1 VTFFV
6 AGVIV
11 DDPEAE
17 TGVEGCRLLDIRRM
31 HLVVIEAKRAGAAKA
46 FKSLI
51 DSFESWHGRAE
62 LQGRSEQ
69 VKGMKRSALI
79 RSLDE
84 LGLQPLSFEVGFRS
98 IKVLIIKRPKAGPDR
113 SWRAVG
119 TLQHQAVVRPF
130 FDTSQILPRQQRRS
144 YTNPKRE
151 RGIRCVSLAGASG

>member
-1 VTFFV
+1 MQ
-6 AGVIV
+6 AG
-11 DDPEAE
+11 AE
-17 TGVEGCRLLDIRRM
+17 KLG
-31 HLVVIEAKRAGAAKA
+31 VIEASYASAIIGVLSPVSSHC

-62 LQGRSEQ
+62 LQGRSEP

-119 TLQHQAVVRPF
+119 
-130 FDTSQILPRQQRRS
+130 
-144 YTNPKRE
+144 
-151 RGIRCVSLAGASG
+151 